1 MNAMKTIS
9 PYISPTSPLTKVWE
23 EAYMNAM
30 KTISPYISPTSPL
43 TKVWEEA
50 YMNVMKTAHA
60 NDVLFAKVGRT

>member
-1 MNAMKTIS
+1 
-9 PYISPTSPLTKVWE
+9 
-23 EAYMNAM
+23 MNAM